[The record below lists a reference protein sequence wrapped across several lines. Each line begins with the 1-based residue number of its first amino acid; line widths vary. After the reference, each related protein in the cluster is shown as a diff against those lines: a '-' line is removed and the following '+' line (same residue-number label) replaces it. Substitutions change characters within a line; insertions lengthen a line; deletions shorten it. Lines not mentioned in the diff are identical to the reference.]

1 MYLFSHLKPSNTENH
16 ILQSKPSTLCSLTHF
31 CVDLLEGSIILI
43 YLKVDFCCGDGE
55 GSFGHHHRSNE
66 LGRGA
71 ENHRA
76 CKTGAVSQSGPL
88 WCSYISFQRVW

>member
-1 MYLFSHLKPSNTENH
+1 M
-16 ILQSKPSTLCSLTHF
+16 LCSLTHF

-55 GSFGHHHRSNE
+55 SSFGHHHRSNE

-76 CKTGAVSQSGPL
+76 CKTGAVNQSGPL
-88 WCSYISFQRVW
+88 WCS